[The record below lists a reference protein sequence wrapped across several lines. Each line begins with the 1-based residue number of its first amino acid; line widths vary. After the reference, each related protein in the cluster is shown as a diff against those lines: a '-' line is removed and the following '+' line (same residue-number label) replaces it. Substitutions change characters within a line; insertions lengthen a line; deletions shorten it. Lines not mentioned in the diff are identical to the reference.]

1 MIYNEIVN
9 DHAMY
14 LVPTVLGKYKSEHQ
28 ITYFEIPFLYFPA
41 NL

>member
-14 LVPTVLGKYKSEHQ
+14 LVPTVGKYKSEHQ
-28 ITYFEIPFLYFPA
+28 ITNFEIPFLYFPA